1 MKKTAIFPGSF
12 NPFTIGHKDI
22 VVRAL
27 SIFDRVII
35 AIGINA
41 DKATTSDAE
50 LRAESIKR
58 CFADDPNVEVRVYS
72 GLTVDLCRECNVF
85 TLIRGIRDC
94 ADWEYERKIADVN
107 RLMDSRVETVYLQT
121 SPQYASISSSVV
133 RDIARHG
140 GDVSEF
146 LP

>member
-1 MKKTAIFPGSF
+1 MARSVIFPGSF

-22 VVRAL
+22 VDRAL
-27 SIFDRVII
+27 AIFDRVII

-41 DKATTSDAE
+41 DKVAGTDAAE
-50 LRAESIKR
+50 RAEAIKK
-58 CFADDPNVEVRVYS
+58 CYADNPNVEVCVYT
-72 GLTVDLCRECNVF
+72 GLTVDLCRERNVF

-94 ADWEYERKIADVN
+94 SDWEYERKIADVN
-107 RLMDSRVETVYLQT
+107 RLMDSRVETIYLPT

>member
-12 NPFTIGHKDI
+12 NPFTVGHKDI

-41 DKATTSDAE
+41 DKAATSDAE
-50 LRAESIKR
+50 LRAESIKK
-58 CFADDPNVEVRVYS
+58 CFAEYPNVEVCVYS

-107 RLMDSRVETVYLQT
+107 RMMDSRVETVYLQT

>member
-12 NPFTIGHKDI
+12 NPFTVGHKDI

-41 DKATTSDAE
+41 DKAATSDAE
-50 LRAESIKR
+50 LRAESIKK
-58 CFADDPNVEVRVYS
+58 CFSDYPNVEVCVYS

-107 RLMDSRVETVYLQT
+107 RMMDSRVETVYLQT

>member
-12 NPFTIGHKDI
+12 NPFTVGHKDI

-41 DKATTSDAE
+41 DKAATSDAE
-50 LRAESIKR
+50 LRAESIKK
-58 CFADDPNVEVRVYS
+58 CLSDYPNVEVCVYS
-72 GLTVDLCRECNVF
+72 GLTVDLCRESNVF

>member
-12 NPFTIGHKDI
+12 NPFTVGHKDI

-41 DKATTSDAE
+41 DKAATSDAE
-50 LRAESIKR
+50 LRAESIKK
-58 CFADDPNVEVRVYS
+58 CFSDYPNVEVCVYS

>member
-1 MKKTAIFPGSF
+1 MNKSAIFPGSF
-12 NPFTIGHKDI
+12 NPFTIGHRDV

-41 DKATTSDAE
+41 DKATTNDAE
-50 LRAESIKR
+50 LRAESIKK
-58 CFADDPNVEVRVYS
+58 CFADNPNVEVCVYT
-72 GLTVDLCRECNVF
+72 GLTVDLCRELNVF

-94 ADWEYERKIADVN
+94 SDWEYERKIADVN
-107 RLMDSRVETVYLQT
+107 RLMDSRVETIYLQT

-146 LP
+146 IP

>member
-1 MKKTAIFPGSF
+1 MKQAIFPGSF
-12 NPFTIGHKDI
+12 NPFTVGHKDI
-22 VVRAL
+22 VDRAL
-27 SIFDRVII
+27 AIFDKVII
-35 AIGINA
+35 AIGVNG
-41 DKATTSDAE
+41 DKIAGSDAE
-50 LRAESIKR
+50 QRANIIKEY
-58 CFADDPNVEVRVYS
+58 FIDNPAVEVKVYS
-72 GLTVDLCRECNVF
+72 GLTVDFCKECGVF

-94 ADWEYERKIADVN
+94 ADWEYERKMADVN
-107 RLMDSRVETVYLQT
+107 RMLDGRVETLYLQT

>member
-12 NPFTIGHKDI
+12 NPFTVGHKDI

-41 DKATTSDAE
+41 DKAATSDAE
-50 LRAESIKR
+50 LRAESIKK
-58 CFADDPNVEVRVYS
+58 CFSDYPNVEVCVYS

-85 TLIRGIRDC
+85 TLVRGIRDC

>member
-1 MKKTAIFPGSF
+1 MKRSAIFPGSF
-12 NPFTIGHKDI
+12 NPFTVGHKDI

-27 SIFDRVII
+27 SIFDKVII
-35 AIGINA
+35 AIGINS

-58 CFADDPNVEVRVYS
+58 CFEDNPDVEVCVYS
-72 GLTVDLCRECNVF
+72 GLTVDLCRKCNVF

>member
-12 NPFTIGHKDI
+12 NPFTVGHKDI
-22 VVRAL
+22 VDRAL
-27 SIFDRVII
+27 TIFDKVII
-35 AIGINA
+35 AIGINGEKIA
-41 DKATTSDAE
+41 NGDVE
-50 LRAESIKR
+50 QRANTIKEY
-58 CFADDPNVEVRVYS
+58 FADNSAVEVKVYS
-72 GLTVDLCRECNVF
+72 GLTVDFCRECGVF

-94 ADWEYERKIADVN
+94 ADWEYERKMADVN
-107 RLMDSRVETVYLQT
+107 RMLDGRVETLYLQT